1 MEENTMRRPY
11 LMKDG
16 IDIKNYFI
24 LDFYE
29 KICLK
34 NQLCVNR
41 KYQRKLVWRLEDKK
55 YFINSILK
63 GYPVPIF
70 LFARY
75 IEDNNEQWD
84 IIDGLQRL
92 NAIVSFIE
100 NEFTIKYNGKSGYFN
115 LEVLSNDVG
124 IKQKEP
130 VLPRELCWDFVR
142 YQLAFSVTGRE
153 DSEVDEIFKRI
164 NSTGKLL
171 SKQDLRQAGTTGY
184 FSDLVRRTAEY
195 IRGDYTVDDV
205 IPFKEMSKYS
215 LSNRC
220 LKYGIDFDSVVWVKN
235 DIITDDR
242 LRVSADE
249 EIIAHIYMY
258 LLSEGKYAPSSYY
271 LNEAY
276 NLKSKVK
283 KELDSKVQTED
294 DVIKWMSLFAKT
306 FSIINDALGTK
317 TFHQKL
323 FVEEEVSNK
332 NYCFIYLFCAIAKM
346 LMANKNLIDAS
357 GFSAKL
363 DKFGDKEFNDIVLK
377 GSFRRDKETR
387 DKLIK
392 RAISVFDEFFE
403 DSYDQVPDDEYMR
416 IVNIMTS
423 AVSEEQMFDFKVGVT
438 DFVTGAKNEACV
450 SSIVKDL
457 AAMVNTKPGEEG
469 TVVLGVPNN
478 NSDAKKVSERFGIK
492 PTKYNEFYITGIRE
506 EAEQCF
512 DGLDNYLKFIKS
524 CIENEPVSEI
534 FKNEILE
541 NMRPVRCA
549 DKIVILFTAKA
560 TREVYYDRELNVRH
574 GSHNTLVTFDS
585 EVQHRIID
593 AFSKIRNNMSRETA
607 GKSDTNS
614 MSLF

>member
-1 MEENTMRRPY
+1 MRPGSNT
-11 LMKDG
+11 
-16 IDIKNYFI
+16 
-24 LDFYE
+24 
-29 KICLK
+29 
-34 NQLCVNR
+34 Q
-41 KYQRKLVWRLEDKK
+41 
-55 YFINSILK
+55 
-63 GYPVPIF
+63 
-70 LFARY
+70 
-75 IEDNNEQWD
+75 
-84 IIDGLQRL
+84 
-92 NAIVSFIE
+92 
-100 NEFTIKYNGKSGYFN
+100 
-115 LEVLSNDVG
+115 
-124 IKQKEP
+124 
-130 VLPRELCWDFVR
+130 
-142 YQLAFSVTGRE
+142 
-153 DSEVDEIFKRI
+153 
-164 NSTGKLL
+164 
-171 SKQDLRQAGTTGY
+171 
-184 FSDLVRRTAEY
+184 
-195 IRGDYTVDDV
+195 
-205 IPFKEMSKYS
+205 
-215 LSNRC
+215 
-220 LKYGIDFDSVVWVKN
+220 
-235 DIITDDR
+235 
-242 LRVSADE
+242 
-249 EIIAHIYMY
+249 
-258 LLSEGKYAPSSYY
+258 
-271 LNEAY
+271 
-276 NLKSKVK
+276 
-283 KELDSKVQTED
+283 
-294 DVIKWMSLFAKT
+294 
-306 FSIINDALGTK
+306 
-317 TFHQKL
+317 
-323 FVEEEVSNK
+323 
-332 NYCFIYLFCAIAKM
+332 
-346 LMANKNLIDAS
+346 
-357 GFSAKL
+357 KL
-363 DKFGDKEFNDIVLK
+363 DKFGNKEFNDIVLK

>member
-1 MEENTMRRPY
+1 MRRPY

-16 IDIKNYFI
+16 VDIKNYFI

-29 KICLK
+29 KIYLN

-55 YFINSILK
+55 YFINSILH

-75 IEDNNEQWD
+75 IENNNEQWD

-92 NAIVSFIE
+92 NAITAFIE
-100 NEFTIKYNGKSGYFN
+100 GEFSIKYGGKFGYFN

-124 IKQKEP
+124 IKQKTP

-164 NSTGKLL
+164 NSTGRLL

-215 LSNRC
+215 LSNQN
-220 LKYGIDFDSVVWVKN
+220 LDYGIDFDSVVWVKN

-258 LLSEGKYAPSSYY
+258 LLSDGEYAPSSYY

-283 KELDSKVQTED
+283 KELDSKVKTED

-306 FSIINDALGTK
+306 FQIINSALDSK

-323 FVEEEVSNK
+323 FTDDEVSNK
-332 NYCFIYLFCAIAKM
+332 NYCFIYLFCAIAK
-346 LMANKNLIDAS
+346 LLVESKCLKDAN
-357 GFSAKL
+357 GFSSKL
-363 DKFGDKEFNDIVLK
+363 EKFGDEQFNDITTK
-377 GSFRRDKETR
+377 ESFKRDRATR
-387 DKLIK
+387 DKLIE
-392 RAISVFDEFFE
+392 RAINVLGKFFE
-403 DSYDQVPDDEYMR
+403 DDYDEISVDESMR
-416 IVNIMTS
+416 IVNVVMS
-423 AVSEEQMFDFKVGVT
+423 ASESSMFDFKVGVT
-438 DFVTGAKNEACV
+438 DFKTGEPSETCIR
-450 SSIVKDL
+450 SIVKDL
-457 AAMVNTKPGEEG
+457 AAMANTKPGEEG

-478 NSDAKKVSERFGIK
+478 ASDVKKVSKRFGIT
-492 PTKYNEFYITGIRE
+492 PARCGDFCITGIRD
-506 EAEQCF
+506 EADRYFGGLEQYQ
-512 DGLDNYLKFIKS
+512 NFIRS
-524 CIENEPVSEI
+524 CIEREPVSDT
-534 FKNEILE
+534 FKSEILG
-541 NMRPVRCA
+541 NMRPVRCS
-549 DKIVILFTAKA
+549 DKIVILFTARA
-560 TREVYYDRELNVRH
+560 TREVYYDRELYVRH
-574 GSHNTLVTFDS
+574 NSHNTPVEFDS
-585 EVQHRIID
+585 EQQHEIAD
-593 AFSKIRNNMSRETA
+593 KFSKVRERAVREITETKKNESTETA
-607 GKSDTNS
+607 AMD
-614 MSLF
+614 MF